1 MAKKPELHPYSDR
14 TSFDRL
20 MLLIAVLVQHPGI
33 GSRRGLEDQ
42 NQDALEPLQ
51 IHIQNLAQRLGIL
64 LPAYSSHTLK
74 KDLVTLRDYEILTRN
89 RHDWGYY
96 LGTGALNQE
105 ELQLALNALASQAK
119 YQGDPQAR
127 RVYKQVSQRLRSS
140 DLAENGEFFYP
151 MKTQL
156 NRAIVYSDPE
166 EMMVKQEN
174 RNTLF
179 HCLET
184 LETAIVKGLA
194 VELYRV
200 RDPYRGKKGYVEAYP
215 LQMIYQNHA
224 WYFLYEEVG
233 TEHLAIARIDRFKN
247 HVRVL
252 DALERGI
259 EAQWEALKVAHKLL
273 ENGWGLFLGEL
284 EDQQLERQGKLP
296 LVNVKVRFFPPA
308 IGVILEGEQ
317 RHLHQKIKPSPVHPE
332 TGELAYVDYLVKL
345 PRRSL
350 NEFSRWVYQFMG
362 SAQVLSPP
370 ELIDK
375 HRQLAQALVERYA
388 LATKST
394 QAS

>member
-20 MLLIAVLVQHPGI
+20 MLLIAMLVQHPGI
-33 GSRRGLEDQ
+33 GSRRSLEDQ
-42 NQDALEPLQ
+42 DQDALEPLQ
-51 IHIQNLAQRLGIL
+51 IHIQNLAQRLGIS

-96 LGTGALNQE
+96 LGIGALNQE
-105 ELQLALNALASQAK
+105 ELQLALNALASQAQH
-119 YQGDPQAR
+119 QGDPQAR
-127 RVYKQVSQRLRSS
+127 RIYKQVSQRLRNS
-140 DLAENGEFFYP
+140 DLAENGGFFYP
-151 MKTQL
+151 VKTQL
-156 NRAIVYSDPE
+156 NRAIVHTDPE
-166 EMMVKQEN
+166 EMMMKLEN
-174 RNTLF
+174 RDTLF
-179 HCLET
+179 HCLPT
-184 LETAIVKGLA
+184 LETAIVQGTV

-200 RDPYRGKKGYVEAYP
+200 RDPYRGKKGYLEAYP
-215 LQMIYQNHA
+215 LQLIYQNHA
-224 WYFLYEEVG
+224 WYLLYEEVG
-233 TEHLAIARIDRFKN
+233 TEHLATSRIDRFKN
-247 HVRVL
+247 HARVL
-252 DALERGI
+252 DASGRGI
-259 EAQWEALKVAHKLL
+259 EAQWERLKAAHKLL
-273 ENGWGLFLGEL
+273 KNGWGLFLGEP

-317 RHLHQKIKPSPVHPE
+317 RHPNQKMKPGPVHPE

-350 NEFSRWVYQFMG
+350 AEFSRWVYQFMG

-375 HRQLAQALVERYA
+375 HRQLAQALVERYT
-388 LATKST
+388 LTTKST